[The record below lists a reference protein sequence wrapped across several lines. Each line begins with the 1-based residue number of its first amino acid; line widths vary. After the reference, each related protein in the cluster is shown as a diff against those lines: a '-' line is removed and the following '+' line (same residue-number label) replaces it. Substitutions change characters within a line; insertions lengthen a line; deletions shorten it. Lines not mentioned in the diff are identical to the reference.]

1 MFLISRNASSSRS
14 KLNWRRGIPW
24 LLLPVLVLSFAIANA
39 QVLTGTLSGTA
50 EDQTGAKI
58 QGASVTVVSDTTG
71 DKRDTKADSSGL
83 FSVTALP
90 PGTYTVTVTAKGF
103 STWKET
109 GILMNEGDSRTIPN
123 IHLKISSDVN
133 SVTVVSGADAE
144 VPTDTAEISTTLN
157 NELVD
162 SAVLTG
168 RNAAELIKMMPGV
181 AFNNGGGVGSAYNSQ
196 VTGTN
201 NGPAGNFSANGT
213 QPYGSTA
220 VILDGANLIDPGNAG
235 TQIANIN
242 QDMTDSVKYLSASYG
257 AEYAKGPA
265 ILEAFSK
272 SGSQKYHGEGYLYAR
287 NSGAGY
293 ANDWNAKHQG
303 SPLYPQYYYY
313 AGGNVGGPIS
323 LLGFNKNKDKLFF
336 WGGYEKMIQHPY
348 NSPVEMNVP
357 TGGIDSAN
365 HPGQLDGNFNNDTGE
380 IDGSAVSSYVLS
392 TWSSTY
398 ALPCTSSGGW
408 QGCSTADSPWGGYA
422 PGGGVTAQPAP
433 NLAKY
438 FDPNG
443 VLLTG
448 INPKENQLPNA
459 NNGWNNFGYSP
470 VTPNDRWEATGKVTY
485 AFNDNNKLWGSYTY
499 QTEADNHPLSVW
511 WAPEWT
517 VPYPS
522 DPVGKETAKVYL
534 VNYTHVFNATT
545 TNEFVFSYANFVNAV
560 SQSNPTASL
569 RSTVGFPTES
579 LYGSAKASPQIPNAT
594 GGWNSGLTEINEFS
608 FNGGIYGKNS
618 FGKTAKAPAIS
629 DNFTKIIKTHS
640 IKAGFYWDSEE
651 NLQSAGSDTNGNY
664 DVETWGGSSTNN
676 LTLDR
681 LMGRNQTYNEQS
693 TDPVPDELW
702 HQWSIWGQDS
712 WKLNPKTTINVGLRL
727 DHEGQWYDKLGGTQ
741 VWDPATYVNTAGA
754 PANTGL
760 EWNAIDKSVPTSGWG
775 SNLFL
780 VDPRVGFAYDFFG
793 TGKTVIRGGFG
804 TYRYQVSDNDAGGAM
819 GGPLGSYNYATG
831 TNNNGFYGYNVNNG
845 VVCTGVAAGAP
856 SSCSGT
862 ATLPVPQGLNQ
873 NGSSG
878 VKADVMGDNKVPYAN
893 TWSFGV
899 AQALPS
905 HTVAQ
910 ASYVGSMSRNQLLNG
925 ANGHIEDANGIAS
938 GALFLADPKTGYYEN
953 TAPISPQGQNYTGV
967 STNDWRPLNN
977 YGDIWL
983 QSHGGYANY
992 NSLQVAAQKQ
1002 SGNLFLFTNF
1012 TFGKVLGT
1020 RDGSTSNGNGNG
1032 PVVNPFDLAS
1042 NYGQLEYD
1050 HTKVFNVSFSYK
1062 MPSFIHNNFLLGEA
1076 VNGWQFSGYTT
1087 YQDGAPYQT
1096 TSPNMN
1102 MQYHQNNNAT
1112 NVLPAGVACTAAT
1125 APCAVPFSQP
1135 LPADTVGQD
1144 GNNNNAPVIVGNQT
1158 INVGT
1163 NQWLGSSQYENGL
1176 QPVLTC
1182 DPRKGLAKGQYFN
1195 PKCFTAP
1202 LTPTATSWGQN
1213 GQTIWPYIRTPHYI
1227 GSDLAIFKA
1236 FKITESQRFEVR
1248 VSATNWLN
1256 HPNAGFGIN
1265 GNADNELVFNGIPGI
1280 GNPGANA
1287 DGSVTNSNNG
1297 PGQTTG
1303 TPAAKLGYRWM
1314 QFAGKYYF

>member
-1 MFLISRNASSSRS
+1 MFSISRKASSSLS
-14 KLNWRRGIPW
+14 KSSWHRRIPW
-24 LLLPVLVLSFAIANA
+24 LLIPVLVLSLSIANA
-39 QVLTGTLSGTA
+39 QNLTATLSGSA

-58 QGASVTVVSDTTG
+58 PGAAVLIVSETTG
-71 DKRDTKADSSGL
+71 DKRDTKADSSGF
-83 FSVTALP
+83 FSVTALI
-90 PGTYTVTVTAKGF
+90 PGTYTVTITSKGF

-109 GILMNEGDSRTIPN
+109 GILLNQGDSRTIPN
-123 IHLKISSDVN
+123 IHMKISSDIN

-144 VPTDTAEISTTLN
+144 VPVDTAEISTTLN

-181 AFNNGGGVGSAYNSQ
+181 TFNNAGGVGSSYNSQ

-272 SGSQKYHGEGYLYAR
+272 SGSQKFHGEGYVYAR
-287 NSGAGY
+287 NTGFGY

-303 SPLYPQYYYY
+303 SPLTPQSFYYI
-313 AGGNVGGPIS
+313 GGNVGGPIS

-336 WGGYEKMIQHPY
+336 WGGYEKMLQHPY

-357 TGGIDSAN
+357 TGGGSST
-365 HPGQLDGNFNNDTGE
+365 PGQLDGDFSNTGGE
-380 IDGSAVSSYVLS
+380 LDGSAPPASVLTNYS
-392 TWSSTY
+392 PTY
-398 ALPCTSSGGW
+398 TLPCATSGGW
-408 QGCSTADSPWGGYA
+408 QGCSTTDSPWGGYGTGA
-422 PGGGVTAQPAP
+422 PP
-433 NLAKY
+433 NLKSY

-443 VLLTG
+443 VLLTAL
-448 INPKENQLPNA
+448 NPKENQLPSS
-459 NNGWNNFGYSP
+459 NNGWNNFAYSP
-470 VTPNDRWEATGKVTY
+470 STPTDRWEATGKVTY
-485 AFNDNNKLWGSYTY
+485 AFNDNNKVWGSYAY
-499 QTEADNHPLSVW
+499 QTETDNHPLNVW

-522 DPVGKETAKVYL
+522 DPVGKETANVYL

-545 TNEFVFSYANFVNAV
+545 TNEFVFSYAKFINDV
-560 SQSNPTASL
+560 SQSDPSASL
-569 RSTVGFPTES
+569 RSTVGFPVES
-579 LYGSAKASPQIPNAT
+579 IYGAAKASPQIPNST

-608 FNGGIYGKNS
+608 FYGGIYGKNS
-618 FGKTAKAPAIS
+618 FGKTAKAPSIT

-640 IKAGFYWDSEE
+640 IKAGFYWDAEE
-651 NLQSAGSDTNGNY
+651 NLQSAGDDTNGNF
-664 DVETWGGSSTNN
+664 DFETWGGSSTYN

-681 LMGRNQTYNEQS
+681 LMGRVQTYNEQS
-693 TDPVPDELW
+693 SDPVPDELF
-702 HQWSIWGQDS
+702 HEWSIWGQDS
-712 WKLNPKTTINVGLRL
+712 WKLNPKTTVNIGARL

-741 VWDPATYVNTAGA
+741 VWDPATYNNTSSA

-760 EWNAIDKSVPTSGWG
+760 VWHATNSSIPTSGWA
-775 SNLFL
+775 SQLFL
-780 VDPRVGFAYDFFG
+780 FDPRVGIAYDVFG
-793 TGKTVIRGGFG
+793 TGKTVVRGGFG

-831 TNNNGFYGYNVNNG
+831 TNNNGFYGYG
-845 VVCTGVAAGAP
+845 VSGGTVCTGVTAGNPAA
-856 SSCSGT
+856 CSGT
-862 ATLPVPQGLNQ
+862 TTLPVPSGLNQ

-878 VKADVMGDNKVPYAN
+878 VKADALGDNKVPYAN

-910 ASYVGSMSRNQLLNG
+910 FSYVGSMSRNQLLNG
-925 ANGHIEDANGIAS
+925 ANGHIEDENGIAN
-938 GALFLADPKTGYYEN
+938 GAFFLADPKTGFYEN
-953 TAPISPQGQNYTGV
+953 LAPVSPAGQSYSGV
-967 STNDWRPLNN
+967 SNNDYRPLNN
-977 YGDIWL
+977 YGDVWL
-983 QSHGGYANY
+983 QTHGGYANY

-1042 NYGQLEYD
+1042 NYGPLEYD

-1062 MPSFIHNNFLLGEA
+1062 LPSPIHNHLVLGEA
-1076 VNGWQFSGYTT
+1076 INGWQFSGYTT
-1087 YQDGAPYQT
+1087 YQDGVPYQT

-1102 MQYHQNNNAT
+1102 MNYHQYNSVSCPGSPDC
-1112 NVLPAGVACTAAT
+1112 VLITLPLPTTAMGLNGT
-1125 APCAVPFSQP
+1125 TPVVVGNTTYAVGTDQYIGTSQP
-1135 LPADTVGQD
+1135 
-1144 GNNNNAPVIVGNQT
+1144 
-1158 INVGT
+1158 
-1163 NQWLGSSQYENGL
+1163 ENGL

-1195 PKCFTAP
+1195 PQCFAAP
-1202 LTPTATSWGQN
+1202 GLPTATSVGQS
-1213 GQTIWPYIRTPHYI
+1213 GQVIWPYIRTPHYI

-1236 FKITESQRFEVR
+1236 FKVTESQRFEVR

-1265 GNADNELVFNGIPGI
+1265 GDADNELVFNGIPGI

-1287 DGSVTNSNNG
+1287 DGSVTNSNTT
-1297 PGQTTG
+1297 TTG
-1303 TPAAKLGYRWM
+1303 IPAAKLGYRWI